1 MYKKSLKKSNYKKNN
16 KSFKKY
22 LGGNNNINLKI
33 LTLKGILKEN
43 SDKIDEINDKL
54 DNIIIENYSKEDK
67 YNAGKL
73 KKIISPIQI
82 QIINL
87 DTKIK
92 TLEKNPHHSDKKVI
106 DDLDKSIKDMDN
118 INSKLNR
125 IMKKLNKG
133 FTYEVVKY
141 IKDELNGI
149 VSIFKFVSKRIV
161 RGAVLS
167 AVAIGIYNTS
177 ERVRNSYDKAAARAA
192 ARAAAHAAS

>member
-22 LGGNNNINLKI
+22 LWGNNNINLKI

-67 YNAGKL
+67 DNAGQL

-92 TLEKNPHHSDKKVI
+92 KLEKNPHHSDKKVI
-106 DDLDKSIKDMDN
+106 HDLDEYIKDMHT
-118 INSKLNR
+118 INDKLNR

-133 FTYEVVKY
+133 FTFEVVKY

-149 VSIFKFVSKRIV
+149 VSIFKFVSKNLV
-161 RGAVLS
+161 RMFIIKA
-167 AVAIGIYNTS
+167 AANGIYYSS
-177 ERVRNSYDKAAARAA
+177 ERVRNSYDAARAA
-192 ARAAAHAAS
+192 HAGAGGGGAA